1 MPQSVQASQGQAEN
15 DAAAQASTQGHE
27 DHGGGQR
34 CGTAHAGIT
43 GPYRRERSTG
53 CAPQRDERFY
63 TYHQK
68 TDAFDALLEQERE
81 RMRAMQEEYG
91 RSARN
96 MDYTWVP
103 EVFPQKSEAQQMP
116 VQASS
121 AQIAPQ
127 GTRQSQT
134 ADVQTAQQGKTQDGA
149 AQQAQA
155 NRNAGVQ
162 TVQQP
167 VDAADPRVSVEV
179 VQPTT
184 PKTIDLTVSIQIP
197 EAAEPEGEAVQTSPA
212 PQSDKAPLLGCLSQ
226 SRCG

>member
-1 MPQSVQASQGQAEN
+1 
-15 DAAAQASTQGHE
+15 
-27 DHGGGQR
+27 
-34 CGTAHAGIT
+34 
-43 GPYRRERSTG
+43 
-53 CAPQRDERFY
+53 
-63 TYHQK
+63 
-68 TDAFDALLEQERE
+68 
-81 RMRAMQEEYG
+81 
-91 RSARN
+91 
-96 MDYTWVP
+96 
-103 EVFPQKSEAQQMP
+103 MP
-116 VQASS
+116 VQASG

-155 NRNAGVQ
+155 KQEAGVQ

-197 EAAEPEGEAVQTSPA
+197 EAAEPEGEAVQTSLPPVRRSSA
-212 PQSDKAPLLGCLSQ
+212 TRMSFPESMWLTTLAVLTVLALALRPKRA
-226 SRCG
+226 RRR